1 MLRFFLI
8 LVFLIP
14 FQKRFYQPLKKF
26 SASLVNFEI
35 PASFEFNFDWYVAD
49 FFLIALFVGSVRF
62 FNWKILLEGE
72 RKYLTLFLLIAL
84 ISIPFSDYPTYSLH
98 YWRWLHLCLPA
109 FLAYLFFSTNFTTV
123 ARVVMASSLLQC
135 CIAIP
140 QYFLQHSLGLKW
152 LGEPTIVSR
161 HYLGAHFHMA
171 DGSLSLFDHWFNVV
185 RNSTEVIRAHGTLPH
200 PNILGGMLV
209 FGLLITAYLYTVS
222 KRRKWLALAMG
233 LQVFCL
239 ITTYSRSALFAWGLA
254 MVIWIWI
261 DFSKT
266 RKLHSVT
273 WIAFGSLA
281 LSIFCFYPQLF
292 ERGGV
297 ISYNAVAK
305 ASDMARLTMNEVA
318 VKMIQTHPFLGVGF
332 YNYFL
337 AFQSIA
343 SAQEPMY
350 IHNVYLHLAT
360 EIGIFGLVAF
370 LVFCGALLKRG
381 WEGRHQPAVRILFV
395 TLVAFLAIGLAD
407 FYPLDHQQT
416 RMVFFLTAGL
426 LLACSATQVIPDNIQ
441 ATAS

>member
-1 MLRFFLI
+1 MFRFFLI

-49 FFLIALFVGSVRF
+49 FFLVVLFIRF
-62 FNWKILLEGE
+62 FNWRMLFEGE

-98 YWRWLHLCLPA
+98 YWRWLHLSLPA
-109 FLAYLFFSTNFTTV
+109 LLAYLFFANHLTSI
-123 ARVVMASSLLQC
+123 AKVVMASSLLQC

-171 DGSLSLFDHWFNVV
+171 DGSLSFFHQWFNLI
-185 RNSTEVIRAHGTLPH
+185 RDNTAVIRAHGTLPH
-200 PNILGGMLV
+200 PNVLGGILV
-209 FGLLITAYLYTVS
+209 FGLLMTAYLYTVS
-222 KRRKWLALAMG
+222 QKRKWLSFTIG
-233 LQVFCL
+233 IQVFCL

-254 MVIWIWI
+254 MMVWLAV
-261 DFSKT
+261 DYSKT
-266 RKLHSVT
+266 RRLHSIAWV
-273 WIAFGSLA
+273 AFGSLA

-297 ISYNAVAK
+297 ISYNAVAQ

-337 AFQSIA
+337 AFQTIVS
-343 SAQEPMY
+343 SQQPMY
-350 IHNVYLHLAT
+350 IHNVYLYLAT
-360 EIGIFGLVAF
+360 EIGLFGLLAF
-370 LVFCGALLKRG
+370 LIFCGTLLKKG
-381 WEGRHQPAVRILFV
+381 WKGRHEPTVRILFV
-395 TLVAFLAIGLAD
+395 TMVAFLVIGLAD

-426 LLACSATQVIPDNIQ
+426 LLCCSARQVIPDNVQ
-441 ATAS
+441 PLAS